1 MPYFVLSFLRALC
14 VRLPHFL
21 HLCRAFGR
29 LYVKGVMMGFKRGLR
44 NQHEHTSLLKIDKVV
59 AKEDTAYY
67 LGKRVCF
74 IYKAQKE
81 IRGTKFRTIWGRIT
95 RPHGSGSV
103 FTLSSVFECSHT
115 SSIALREKQRSH
127 VATSTEFCMLS
138 CTGDCFFMHRER
150 ERAIKGEVLGAGGRR
165 LSAGGFLSRL
175 RFHICLM
182 SHFSGNVFG
191 YFYLLAC

>member
-1 MPYFVLSFLRALC
+1 MIVVWADSSSCQRSKAFFVSVAPVRCALIVFCPPCSF

-21 HLCRAFGR
+21 RLCLALGR

-103 FTLSSVFECSHT
+103 FTLYLCLDAPTLHPSH
-115 SSIALREKQRSH
+115 LREKQQSH
-127 VATSTEFCMLS
+127 GS
-138 CTGDCFFMHRER
+138 D
-150 ERAIKGEVLGAGGRR
+150 
-165 LSAGGFLSRL
+165 GF
-175 RFHICLM
+175 
-182 SHFSGNVFG
+182 
-191 YFYLLAC
+191 A